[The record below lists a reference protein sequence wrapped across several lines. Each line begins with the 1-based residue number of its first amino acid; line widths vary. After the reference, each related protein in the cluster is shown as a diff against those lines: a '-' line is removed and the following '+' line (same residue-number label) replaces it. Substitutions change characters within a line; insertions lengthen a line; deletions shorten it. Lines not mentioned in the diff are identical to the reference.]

1 MRKSRLIFA
10 ISDEARA
17 NPGGVSPV
25 ARSAVLMVRRRISKH
40 WADLAKSAEKS
51 GAVLVLDRGRPRTF
65 LQLLYHSTREDD
77 PAILALLEVVKEIWP
92 DGRSLPAHT

>member
-1 MRKSRLIFA
+1 MRKSRLMFA

-17 NPGGVSPV
+17 NPGGVSL
-25 ARSAVLMVRRRISKH
+25 ARSAVLLVRRRISKH

-77 PAILALLEVVKEIWP
+77 PAIRPLLEVVKEIWP
-92 DGRSLPAHT
+92 DGHSLPAHT